1 MKASDVMSV
10 DIIAAKDSVTAI
22 EIATRIVLGAFNG
35 IPIIDDNGIVIGI
48 VTTIDI
54 LRVIRDGKNLENM
67 HARDLMTKSPSVV
80 KQDTK
85 IENIIDIMDKNGIE
99 MVPVVEEETDS
110 RLLGVVSR
118 SDILAEKIN
127 ERFVTIGRKMT
138 VTTTLGEA

>member
-99 MVPVVEEETDS
+99 MVPVVEEETDG

-118 SDILAEKIN
+118 SDI
-127 ERFVTIGRKMT
+127 
-138 VTTTLGEA
+138 

>member
-99 MVPVVEEETDS
+99 MVPVVEEETDG